1 MSVGTV
7 VTAQE
12 VGVVTPVLAMTPVLG
27 LVEVDIGGV
36 VTASG
41 VVG

>member
-12 VGVVTPVLAMTPVLG
+12 VGVVTPVLATALG

-36 VTASG
+36 VTAGG